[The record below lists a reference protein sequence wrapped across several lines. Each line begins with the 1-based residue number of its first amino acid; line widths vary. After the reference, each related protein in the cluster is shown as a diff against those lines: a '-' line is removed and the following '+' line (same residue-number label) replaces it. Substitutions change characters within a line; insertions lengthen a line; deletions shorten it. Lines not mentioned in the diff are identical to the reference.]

1 MNGETDMMDEC
12 LESGILLYTLNFA
25 TARPIYSFYVRL
37 YADTSKLYH
46 GPTAT
51 TVII

>member
-1 MNGETDMMDEC
+1 MNGETNMIDEC

-25 TARPIYSFYVRL
+25 TARPIYSFHVRL

-51 TVII
+51 AIM